1 MKIVSL
7 SLYVGTVKEG
17 EEKRKV
23 KKEANDKEDRRE
35 VKKEDERKVGAVHW
49 EGEGCPGGKGKEE
62 G

>member
-1 MKIVSL
+1 M
-7 SLYVGTVKEG
+7 
-17 EEKRKV
+17 